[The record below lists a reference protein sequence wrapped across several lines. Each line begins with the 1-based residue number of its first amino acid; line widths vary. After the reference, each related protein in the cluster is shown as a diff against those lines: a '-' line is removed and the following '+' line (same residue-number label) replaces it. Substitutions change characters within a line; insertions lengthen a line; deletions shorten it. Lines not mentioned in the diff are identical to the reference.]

1 MNMIIT
7 IDSKPCVCEPGEYL
21 LEIAARNGIAIPSLC
36 RHDGLQRQAC
46 CRVCIV
52 EVETDGKRG
61 VVTACVY
68 PVEREC
74 EVFTESE
81 NIKRQRRMILR
92 LLRAKA
98 PQSAE
103 VTRLCDEYGV
113 VETDDRFERDAD
125 GKCILCALCAKACQS
140 LGTGAIGTAG
150 RGVAKIVTTPYD
162 EPSLACV
169 GCASCAAVCPT
180 GFIEVSE
187 SDDRRSIWNKTF
199 QLETCKNCGAVMGT
213 LPELWRAAQKQG
225 LDETPELCET
235 CRKKAITDVM
245 AATYG
250 R

>member
-1 MNMIIT
+1 MKIV
-7 IDSKPCVCEPGEYL
+7 IDNKPCVCEPGEYL
-21 LEIAARNGIAIPSLC
+21 MDIAARNGIYIPSLC
-36 RHDGLQRQAC
+36 HHDGLPGQAC

-52 EVETDGKRG
+52 EIEIGGKRNL
-61 VVTACVY
+61 VTACVY
-68 PVEREC
+68 PVEQELT
-74 EVFTESE
+74 VFTNNEYVE
-81 NIKRQRRMILR
+81 RQRRMVLE
-92 LLRAKA
+92 LLRSKA

-103 VTRLCDEYGV
+103 VTRLCEQYSV
-113 VETDDRFERDAD
+113 PQSDRLEKEKD
-125 GKCILCALCAKACQS
+125 GKCILCGLCVNACRS

-150 RGVAKIVTTPYD
+150 RGVDKVVTTPYD